1 MGLRSDNLG
10 TRANGWCAIAVCARR
25 PRGASGV
32 EGEKAMKMVDEFRDP
47 ERIVAL
53 SDAIR
58 ASVGDRGF
66 RFMEICG
73 GHTHSIYRFGLPEM
87 LPKSIELIHGPG
99 CPVCVLPVG
108 KVDEALTL
116 TENPDVIF
124 TAFGDVMRVPGSKAS
139 PLEARAQGKDV
150 RMVYSPL
157 DALKLAVENPAK
169 QVVFFAIGFETT
181 APSTALTIMRAA
193 QLGIRNFSVFCNHVT
208 IGPPIRS
215 ILDSAELDL
224 DGFIGPG
231 HVSAVIGTRP
241 YDFVAR
247 EYGKSVVVS
256 GFEPVDLM
264 ESILMLVEL
273 TKGGS
278 PAVDNQYIRAV
289 RRDGNPA
296 ALAALSEVFEER
308 ERFEWRG
315 LGFIEQSALRIK
327 AKYSDFDA
335 ESRFSIAEIR
345 SPEPAGAICGE
356 VLVGSKRP
364 EECPL
369 MATQCTPENPVG
381 ALMVSSEGACS
392 AYYTYVHRALG
403 VMGG

>member
-1 MGLRSDNLG
+1 
-10 TRANGWCAIAVCARR
+10 
-25 PRGASGV
+25 
-32 EGEKAMKMVDEFRDP
+32 MKMVDEFRDP

-53 SDAIR
+53 SKAVH
-58 ASVGDRGF
+58 AAVGDRRF

-73 GHTHSIYRFGLPEM
+73 GHTHAIYRFGLPEM
-87 LPKSIELIHGPG
+87 LPEGIELIHGPV

-116 TENPDVIF
+116 TEDPDVIL

-139 PLEARAQGKDV
+139 PLEAKAQGKDV

-157 DALKLAVENPAK
+157 DALKLAIENPAK

-181 APSTALTIMRAA
+181 APSTALTILRAA
-193 QLGIRNFSVFCNHVT
+193 QLGVRNFSVFCNHVT

-215 ILDSAELDL
+215 ILETADLDL

-231 HVSAVIGTRP
+231 HVSAIVGTKA
-241 YDFVAR
+241 YDFVVE
-247 EYGKSVVVS
+247 EYSKPVVVS

-273 TKGGS
+273 VKSGK
-278 PAVDNQYIRAV
+278 PAVENQYVRAV
-289 RRDGNPA
+289 KREGNAA
-296 ALAALSEVFEER
+296 ALAAMADVFEER
-308 ERFEWRG
+308 ESFEWRG
-315 LGFIEQSALRIK
+315 LGFISESALRIR
-327 AKYSDFDA
+327 AKYAEFDA
-335 ESRFSIAEIR
+335 EARFSMTTIR

-356 VLVGSKRP
+356 VLVGAKRP

-369 MATQCTPENPVG
+369 MGTQCTPETPVG

>member
-1 MGLRSDNLG
+1 
-10 TRANGWCAIAVCARR
+10 
-25 PRGASGV
+25 
-32 EGEKAMKMVDEFRDP
+32 MKMVDEFRDP

-53 SDAIR
+53 SKAVH
-58 ASVGDRGF
+58 AAVGDRRF

-73 GHTHSIYRFGLPEM
+73 GHTHAIYRFGLPEM
-87 LPKSIELIHGPG
+87 LPEGIELIHGPG

-116 TENPDVIF
+116 TEDPDVIL

-139 PLEARAQGKDV
+139 PLEAKAQGKDV

-157 DALKLAVENPAK
+157 DALKLAIENPAK

-181 APSTALTIMRAA
+181 APSTALTILRAA
-193 QLGIRNFSVFCNHVT
+193 QLGVRNFSVFCNHVT

-215 ILDSAELDL
+215 ILETADLDL

-231 HVSAVIGTRP
+231 HVSAIVGTKA
-241 YDFVAR
+241 YDFVVE
-247 EYGKSVVVS
+247 EYSKPVVVS

-273 TKGGS
+273 VKSGK
-278 PAVDNQYIRAV
+278 PAVENQYVRAV
-289 RRDGNPA
+289 KREGNAA
-296 ALAALSEVFEER
+296 ALAAMADVFEER
-308 ERFEWRG
+308 ESFEWRG
-315 LGFIEQSALRIK
+315 LGFISESALRIR
-327 AKYSDFDA
+327 AKYAEFDA
-335 ESRFSIAEIR
+335 EARFSMTTIR

-356 VLVGSKRP
+356 VLVGAKRP

-369 MATQCTPENPVG
+369 MGTQCTPETPVG